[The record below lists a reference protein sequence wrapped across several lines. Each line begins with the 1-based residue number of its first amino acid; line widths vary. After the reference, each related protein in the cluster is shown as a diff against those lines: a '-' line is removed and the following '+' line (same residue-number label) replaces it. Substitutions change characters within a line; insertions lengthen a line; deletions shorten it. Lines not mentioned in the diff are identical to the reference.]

1 MKKYVIINQ
10 RITNFVEERAK
21 MEKTK
26 SKFTPKNVLLIIAN
40 VFFYALIL
48 LLLLFAIANIK
59 AKSVDDIPNIFGM
72 GFLSVQSDSMNG
84 DYEDSFKKGDL
95 IFVNILSD
103 KEKDNL
109 KVGDIVSYYDLELKN
124 FNTHRIVDIGDGY
137 FVTQGDLAAKNPVT
151 KYVPGGNNDP
161 NTYEVVT
168 KNQIKS
174 VYISH
179 WSGAGTTYD
188 YVIEHFEWTI
198 VLPVAL
204 IVVVEV
210 ILLVRNILRFN
221 QEKLKEKYAKTSLD
235 NLDEETKEKLRKEL
249 LEELKKEQEKT
260 QQ

>member
-1 MKKYVIINQ
+1 MI
-10 RITNFVEERAK
+10 
-21 MEKTK
+21 
-26 SKFTPKNVLLIIAN
+26 VLN
-40 VFFYALIL
+40 VFFYAFIL

-59 AKSVDDIPNIFGM
+59 AKRVDDIPNFFGR
-72 GFLSVQSDSMNG
+72 GFLSVQTDSMNG

-95 IFVNILSD
+95 LFVDLLSD
-103 KEKDNL
+103 KEKENL
-109 KVGDIVSYYDLELKN
+109 KVGDIITYYDMELKS
-124 FNTHRIVDIGDGY
+124 FNTHRIVEVQGDFY
-137 FVTQGDLAAKNPVT
+137 ITQGDLAAKNPAT

-179 WSGAGTTYD
+179 WSGAGKTYD
-188 YVIEHFEWTI
+188 FIIGHFEWTI